1 MRQKELERE
10 VYGALDKLS
19 VDKRMIVVLYEM
31 EGRSLEEIALIMK
44 KPVGTIKSR
53 LFHGRK
59 ALEKHLRGHITP

>member
-1 MRQKELERE
+1 
-10 VYGALDKLS
+10 
-19 VDKRMIVVLYEM
+19 MIVVLYEM